1 MENKHMKRCSK
12 SLIIKEAQIKSPARD
27 PYTFIKM
34 AK

>member
-1 MENKHMKRCSK
+1 MKRCSK
-12 SLIIKEAQIKSPARD
+12 SLIIREAQIKSPARD